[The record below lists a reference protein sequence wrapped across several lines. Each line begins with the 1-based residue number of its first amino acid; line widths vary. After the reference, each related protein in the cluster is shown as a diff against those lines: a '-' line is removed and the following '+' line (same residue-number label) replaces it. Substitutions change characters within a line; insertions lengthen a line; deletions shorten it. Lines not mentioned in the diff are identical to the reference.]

1 MLDKLVSYIEGIGR
15 QEIRLQAGENVRG
28 RGDGPGDTVRPRI
41 TPDDGSWAL
50 FFWKVMGPTL

>member
-41 TPDDGSWAL
+41 TPDDGS
-50 FFWKVMGPTL
+50 